1 MSRTRFSLALPLACI
16 LLLPFAQV
24 GGASAGEF
32 CAHDRS
38 VKSASCFTGIA
49 SWYGREYQGRKT
61 TSGEPFDPTD
71 LTAAHPFLPMQ
82 AKVLVVDLSSGRS
95 VTVRIN
101 DRGPMHG
108 RAIDLSEAAARSL
121 GIRERGLAR
130 VEIREIVQEV
140 AQAHDSVADATGIAG
155 SH

>member
-1 MSRTRFSLALPLACI
+1 MSRTRSSFALPLA
-16 LLLPFAQV
+16 LLVLLPVALS
-24 GGASAGEF
+24 GGASAGEL
-32 CAHDRS
+32 CARDRA
-38 VKSASCFTGIA
+38 VKSASCFSGIA

-61 TSGEPFDPTD
+61 TSGELFDPAD

-82 AKVLVVDLSSGRS
+82 TKVLVVDLSTGRS

-101 DRGPMHG
+101 DRGPGRG

-121 GIRERGLAR
+121 GMHEKGLAR
-130 VEIREIVQEV
+130 VDIREIAQEV
-140 AQAHDSVADATGIAG
+140 AQVHDSVAGAIVVGG